1 MDTTS
6 TEKKHTA
13 RCPVCEHITTV
24 RVVDVPIEEVN
35 IVSKWQEEYGIDHP
49 KGSYFCCQNPRC
61 WVERIYS
68 SSAVMVGGPR

>member
-6 TEKKHTA
+6 TEKKQTA

-35 IVSKWQEEYGIDHP
+35 IVSTWQAVAIDDP